1 MRKALDE
8 QVLGWKQ
15 GFSFKHP
22 ELERPA
28 DIWDEE
34 PSSISKSRVEGELR
48 ASKVHFGVLCGRVA
62 FPPQTS
68 QSSQAEGRWER
79 DILGVED
86 EPTEEIGKAQPSR
99 GGEKPGQRVWKPR
112 EEIFLRRKKWS
123 D

>member
-1 MRKALDE
+1 MALSPEVRKALDE
-8 QVLGWKQ
+8 QVLGWKPE
-15 GFSFKHP
+15 FSFKHP
-22 ELERPA
+22 ELERTV
-28 DIWDEE
+28 DIWEEE
-34 PSSISKSRVEGELR
+34 PSSISKSRVEGELQ

-99 GGEKPGQRVWKPR
+99 GEKNQGRQSGSHV
-112 EEIFLRRKKWS
+112 KKFF
-123 D
+123 